1 MIIVTIDATPSP
13 HPLPFRECHHAAYLL
28 PPPDEF
34 KSRMVVEAIWN
45 VQEAV
50 FFQRTTHQLSALCR
64 RPGAVGARTHLR
76 VKPRPG
82 CQAHPLDSRP
92 SLPYILLSKP
102 ISYGSR

>member
-1 MIIVTIDATPSP
+1 
-13 HPLPFRECHHAAYLL
+13 
-28 PPPDEF
+28 
-34 KSRMVVEAIWN
+34 MVVEAICN

-82 CQAHPLDSRP
+82 CQDASVGLPSVFALYLAIEAHFLW
-92 SLPYILLSKP
+92 I
-102 ISYGSR
+102 